1 MSINSSLWET
11 QLCLGLEGL
20 RVVEDAYRHVDLAS
34 NHSSSGNRGS
44 RSRPEAPHHE
54 PAPRRPRTRP
64 PYRVGSTSDRLR
76 QDVGNGS
83 LVAQRPH
90 PCHHRIDRRRHDRA
104 AAPLLPRVN
113 VREVNLY
120 FGYIHRL

>member
-44 RSRPEAPHHE
+44 RSRLKAPHHE
-54 PAPRRPRTRP
+54 PTYPDDPAPDLRTALAHRP
-64 PYRVGSTSDRLR
+64 
-76 QDVGNGS
+76 
-83 LVAQRPH
+83 
-90 PCHHRIDRRRHDRA
+90 IDRDRT
-104 AAPLLPRVN
+104 
-113 VREVNLY
+113 
-120 FGYIHRL
+120 